1 MRQSVRWEVAESL
14 GAVQRVVN
22 TLRAPPALLDC
33 VIGRRRGRVDEL
45 DFISF
50 EYSFTY
56 ALQLSSTARYP
67 PALPTDNSART
78 RSRRD
83 DAAGHR

>member
-33 VIGRRRGRVDEL
+33 VIGRRRVDEL

-67 PALPTDNSART
+67 PALPTDSSART

>member
-33 VIGRRRGRVDEL
+33 VIGRGRGRVDEL

-67 PALPTDNSART
+67 PALPTDSSART